1 MFNKV
6 TADILRMLPPVK
18 GVDIERMPQLLS
30 KVYAHIVGL
39 KTKYEVGI
47 LEFEAEEIGDDYRTL
62 SELAFTLELYV
73 VKRNNRNYFIIK

>member
-39 KTKYEVGI
+39 NWLLRWNFI
-47 LEFEAEEIGDDYRTL
+47 LSLVSLKKSRMP
-62 SELAFTLELYV
+62 
-73 VKRNNRNYFIIK
+73 

>member
-30 KVYAHIVGL
+30 KVYAHIVGQ
-39 KTKYEVGI
+39 KTK
-47 LEFEAEEIGDDYRTL
+47 
-62 SELAFTLELYV
+62 
-73 VKRNNRNYFIIK
+73 